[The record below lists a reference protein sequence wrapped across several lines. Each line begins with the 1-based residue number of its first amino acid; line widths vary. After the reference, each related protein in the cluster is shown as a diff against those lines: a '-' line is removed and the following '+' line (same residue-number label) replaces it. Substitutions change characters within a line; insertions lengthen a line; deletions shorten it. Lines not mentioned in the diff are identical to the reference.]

1 MRTLTLDEMDLVNG
15 AFSSK
20 ELIASVGAG
29 AVAGGLAG
37 ALVGGG
43 GAAPGAIGGALI
55 GGITYCAYEFLKA
68 L

>member
-1 MRTLTLDEMDLVNG
+1 
-15 AFSSK
+15 
-20 ELIASVGAG
+20 
-29 AVAGGLAG
+29 LAG

-55 GGITYCAYEFLKA
+55 GGITYCAYEFLQA